1 MKDLALIPDG
11 GINYDL
17 AIADG
22 DFVVTN
28 TDAQCQE
35 QLLRLSKGHIKQEPT
50 VGVGIF
56 DYIDDENPSA
66 IVAEI
71 RRQYQRD
78 GMNISQLQLDANLK
92 LAIVAEYPAAQRQTP
107 SAASL
112 LDVAPLAKTYV
123 VSANQTL
130 WDVAII
136 TAGCLEAAYD
146 IAFANNIAIT
156 EDLIVG
162 ATLVIP
168 AGIDYN
174 AANVNFF
181 TQNNIIPGTN

>member
-1 MKDLALIPDG
+1 MTDLALIPDG

-17 AIADG
+17 ATADG
-22 DFVVTN
+22 DLLVAN
-28 TDAQCQE
+28 TDAQCQD

-50 VGVGIF
+50 VGVGVF
-56 DYIDDENPSA
+56 DYTDDENPSA

-71 RRQYQRD
+71 RSQYQRD

-92 LAIVAEYPAAQRQTP
+92 LKVVANYPAAQRQNQ

-112 LDVAPLAKTYV
+112 LDAAPEAKTYL

-136 TAGCLEAAYD
+136 TAGCVEAAYD
-146 IAFANNIAIT
+146 IAFANNIALT
-156 EDLIVG
+156 DDLIVG
-162 ATLVIP
+162 ATLLIP

-181 TQNNIIPGTN
+181 TQNNLTPGTN